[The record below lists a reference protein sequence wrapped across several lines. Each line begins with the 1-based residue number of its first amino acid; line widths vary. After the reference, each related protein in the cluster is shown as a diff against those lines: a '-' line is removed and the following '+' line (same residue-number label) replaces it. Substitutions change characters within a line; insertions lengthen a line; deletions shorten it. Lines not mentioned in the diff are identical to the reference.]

1 MLSEERLRQAAH
13 HAAQALE
20 DSLPPPS
27 QCHYDVS
34 PEFRR
39 NMKKLCRQ
47 AKRRPYR
54 KVWKAVACAA
64 LVLIL
69 GSTSYL
75 GLNAQAR
82 EAFFGWVTQITQN
95 VSYYFFSGSS
105 DKHPENYR
113 YVLPEIPEG
122 YTQDAVDEDGG
133 LRMELYT
140 NEKGETLAFETQY
153 TTESSDYEL
162 FLDVD
167 KLEIKKVTV
176 QGVSGDLY
184 IDPTGEQ
191 SSTLIWKDPETD
203 VLLSLTAYLPED
215 QLISMADSVVRQEK

>member
-69 GSTSYL
+69 GSTFYL

-95 VSYYFFSGSS
+95 VSHYFFSGSS

-215 QLISMADSVVRQEK
+215 QLISLADSVVRQEK

>member
-1 MLSEERLRQAAH
+1 MEQH
-13 HAAQALE
+13 T
-20 DSLPPPS
+20 
-27 QCHYDVS
+27 
-34 PEFRR
+34 
-39 NMKKLCRQ
+39 
-47 AKRRPYR
+47 YR
-54 KVWKAVACAA
+54 KWTLGLLLGLVLVLVACAA

-95 VSYYFFSGSS
+95 VSHYFFSGSS

-122 YTQDAVDEDGG
+122 YTQDVVDEDGG

-215 QLISMADSVVRQEK
+215 QLISLADSVVQQEK